1 MSANTAEDIKL
12 TPRRAHS
19 NFEPA
24 LNRAPSSKSLKK
36 DGEEA
41 TNDTTEKKV
50 MSEKRAIKYVQSK
63 ENLLKIFKREDE
75 LLRSPENQEAFTNAA
90 DTNTQVNLLLDIK
103 LKAINEFNVEK
114 PNRVSLKLD
123 LLHRA
128 VKIIPIDAAINL
140 ERHIYAL
147 LLSLN

>member
-1 MSANTAEDIKL
+1 MSDKPVEDIKL
-12 TPRRAHS
+12 TPRRAQS

-36 DGEEA
+36 DADEGEKE
-41 TNDTTEKKV
+41 TTEKKI
-50 MSEKRAIKYVQSK
+50 MSEKRAVKYVQSK

-75 LLRSPENQEAFTNAA
+75 LLRSPETQEAFTNAV

-114 PNRVSLKLD
+114 PNRVSLL
-123 LLHRA
+123 
-128 VKIIPIDAAINL
+128 
-140 ERHIYAL
+140 
-147 LLSLN
+147 